1 MEQHLQELINK
12 IPTGLLIGDTWR
24 EGSAGET
31 FDVLNPAT
39 EEKLTTL
46 ASATPE
52 DAIAALDAACHVQDQ
67 WAHTPPRE
75 RAEILRR
82 AYDLITDRS
91 EEFATLMTLEMGKP
105 PRRITRRSSLR
116 SRILTMVL
124 RRNRTRLRTLPAHTR
139 R

>member
-52 DAIAALDAACHVQDQ
+52 DAIAALDTACQVQDQ

-82 AYDLITDRS
+82 AYDFITDRS
-91 EEFATLMTLEMGKP
+91 EEFATTDATSPHPKVK
-105 PRRITRRSSLR
+105 TKYW
-116 SRILTMVL
+116 
-124 RRNRTRLRTLPAHTR
+124 
-139 R
+139 

>member
-52 DAIAALDAACHVQDQ
+52 DAIAALDAACQVQDQ
-67 WAHTPPRE
+67 WAHTPQKFLDGHSTSSPI
-75 RAEILRR
+75 APKN
-82 AYDLITDRS
+82 S
-91 EEFATLMTLEMGKP
+91 P
-105 PRRITRRSSLR
+105 PS
-116 SRILTMVL
+116 
-124 RRNRTRLRTLPAHTR
+124 
-139 R
+139 